1 MHSTLVSRGRFD
13 RSQSYNGL
21 EDTFEKLHSLSHNRN
36 LRTIAVQRRDYP
48 GSTPYTDTE
57 LQSIK
62 DGRKEFIDDVG
73 LLYSNFVH
81 YLSTHNDIPK
91 PSLDGQ
97 SGGIVLLG
105 WSFGTATALSVL
117 FEPKSIPQDV
127 RESME
132 VYLRKVVIYGV

>member
-1 MHSTLVSRGRFD
+1 M
-13 RSQSYNGL
+13 
-21 EDTFEKLHSLSHNRN
+21 
-36 LRTIAVQRRDYP
+36 QRRDYP

-81 YLSTHNDIPK
+81 CLSTHNDIPK

-127 RESME
+127 RESMK